1 MNITMR
7 YFSHYENMLLLTSAQ
22 LKLELCKREFGVV
35 NLVLRIQNPVK
46 HLRWSFCENSE
57 QLSG

>member
-1 MNITMR
+1 MC

-57 QLSG
+57 QFSG